1 MSDFLDPMDCST
13 PGFLFN
19 HQHLELVYPHV
30 HRVGDA
36 IQSSHSLSSS
46 FPPAFNLSQPQGL
59 FQWVSSS
66 HEVVKILELQLQHQS
81 YQCIFRN
88 DFPGDWLVWSPC
100 CPKNSQKSSPAP
112 QFKSMNS
119 LAFFMVQLS
128 HPYMITGKIIALT
141 ILTFVSKVMSLLF
154 NMLSR
159 LVIVF
164 LWRSKTLLILWPKS
178 PSAVILG
185 PKKNKICHCFHCS
198 PIYLSWNDGAGRH
211 DLSFLNVEF

>member
-13 PGFLFN
+13 PGFLFH
-19 HQHLELVYPHV
+19 HQHLGLVYPHV

-66 HEVVKILELQLQHQS
+66 HEVAKILELQLQHQS

-100 CPKNSQKSSPAP
+100 CPKDSQKSSPAP
-112 QFKSMNS
+112 QVKSMNS

-128 HPYMITGKIIALT
+128 HPYMITGKIALT

-164 LWRSKTLLILWPKS
+164 LWRSKTLLILWLQS
-178 PSAVILG
+178 PSAVILE
-185 PKKNKICHCFHCS
+185 PPHQKS
-198 PIYLSWNDGAGRH
+198 LSLFLLFPHLFPWSNGTGCYG
-211 DLSFLNVEF
+211 LSFLNVEF